1 MYNYNEVEKR
11 ERRRI
16 ISVAVAAAVLIL
28 VLIVAIIVV
37 ATKKTPSENVGG
49 SENTSFVLEGSES
62 TEEEEGTVEEE
73 KSDSE
78 ETVVG
83 TISTETTPV
92 QTPTSS
98 VVTENIPD
106 TGPEDL
112 LPIALML
119 GALTA
124 YITTLVM
131 KKRQGVLE

>member
-49 SENTSFVLEGSES
+49 SENTSFVG
-62 TEEEEGTVEEE
+62 TIEEEEA
-73 KSDSE
+73 KDE